1 MAESHTFPAAS
12 HEPFCC
18 GVVVVDRR
26 MIAGQTRGGSAG
38 S

>member
-12 HEPFCC
+12 HEPFCG

-26 MIAGQTRGGSAG
+26 IVAGQTQGGSAG
-38 S
+38 A